1 MAHKEDVEILLEL
14 YHKLIDLNK
23 SHDKIV
29 NDILRLMDKNNESIT
44 NINFLNKMNSQLLDD
59 HSKLILRLFD
69 EITLL
74 KVRINELETQVKTDK
89 GSC

>member
-1 MAHKEDVEILLEL
+1 
-14 YHKLIDLNK
+14 
-23 SHDKIV
+23 
-29 NDILRLMDKNNESIT
+29 
-44 NINFLNKMNSQLLDD
+44 MNSQLLDD